1 MRFPRWAAVAAVLAV
16 AGTGCLEITKTVTE
30 GPPAVPDPHLVT
42 IRIEYRQPAGCA
54 NVVAPCNSRVVFFGS
69 WMQPRAGVESGVLL
83 NQTPDTYVWTGTVSS
98 VPVNFPPRDQP
109 YLVRVFDPH
118 LSETPTGGVTASR
131 LQVGGQTITYFDQPG
146 TTQESGVIYI
156 DDDGVG
162 HAPF

>member
-1 MRFPRWAAVAAVLAV
+1 MLRRRMVITLGLATLV
-16 AGTGCLEITKTVTE
+16 AGCWDLHPDVPE
-30 GPPAVPDPHLVT
+30 GPSPVPVARLVSVT
-42 IRIEYRQPAGCA
+42 VQYRQPLDCFNEPSLCSG
-54 NVVAPCNSRVVFFGS
+54 RVVFFGS
-69 WMQPRAGVESGVLL
+69 WMQPRAGVEAGVLL
-83 NQTPDTYVWTGTVSS
+83 NQTPDGYVWTGTVSS

-109 YLVRVFDPH
+109 YLVRIFDPH